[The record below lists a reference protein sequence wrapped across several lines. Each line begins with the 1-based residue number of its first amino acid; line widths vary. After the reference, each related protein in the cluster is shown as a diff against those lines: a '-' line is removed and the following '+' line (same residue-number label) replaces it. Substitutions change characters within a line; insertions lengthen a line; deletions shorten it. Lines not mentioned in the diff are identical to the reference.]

1 MALYETR
8 AYFGYL
14 DDNPDMIASVVGDS
28 LHATGITSPIIN
40 SEKLFKEFGETI
52 NLHVVQTLTPRW
64 MDYLGIYQIASD
76 ITPVAVWRD
85 IFLKT
90 PVEMVE
96 GLETELQTDNLA
108 GTFAQNNKRFSTS
121 ALALGLLGAALG
133 TGVEKCIKGSDSSGL
148 NTAFA
153 VEIGKHFDTPSNNL
167 LTFMQ
172 RTEELL
178 PDPTTL
184 KENKKNSL
192 LTYLQKNKTFG
203 DVKEGCPAR
212 TFTKVILGEWGR
224 TLHRDEIYRNHFRR
238 TMLRIKQ
245 PS

>member
-96 GLETELQTDNLA
+96 GLETELQTEHH
-108 GTFAQNNKRFSTS
+108 QNSSSSFFKNVFVFS
-121 ALALGLLGAALG
+121 LQFLQF
-133 TGVEKCIKGSDSSGL
+133 ISSR
-148 NTAFA
+148 
-153 VEIGKHFDTPSNNL
+153 S
-167 LTFMQ
+167 
-172 RTEELL
+172 
-178 PDPTTL
+178 
-184 KENKKNSL
+184 S
-192 LTYLQKNKTFG
+192 
-203 DVKEGCPAR
+203 
-212 TFTKVILGEWGR
+212 
-224 TLHRDEIYRNHFRR
+224 
-238 TMLRIKQ
+238 
-245 PS
+245 S